1 MGRVIGSEREKMQ
14 NKSLAKDYAERAQIR
29 VGAVEYLYSQKAW
42 ADVVRESQE
51 VVELVLK
58 ALLRH
63 CHIDVPRIHD
73 VSGILENEK
82 KHIPATLHKD
92 LDKICAISR
101 SLRRDRELAYY
112 GSEDLTPSEFYKE
125 SDAIEALKSAKFVVE
140 KIVSVIL

>member
-1 MGRVIGSEREKMQ
+1 MQ
-14 NKSLAKDYAERAQIR
+14 NKGLAKDYAERAQIR
-29 VGAVEYLYSQKAW
+29 LGAVEYLYSKKAW

-58 ALLRH
+58 SLLRH

-73 VSGILENEK
+73 VSGILQEEK
-82 KHIPATLHKD
+82 ARMPTVLHKD
-92 LDKICAISR
+92 LDKICSISR

-125 SDAIEALKSAKFVVE
+125 EDATEALKSAKFVVDRVV
-140 KIVSVIL
+140 KVIL